1 MILNLTGKIA
11 PIACGLLCCC
21 SMVYAQGNDTSE
33 VMLLDTVGNFL
44 NQGLK
49 SGCQP
54 RFLVRFIRT

>member
-33 VMLLDTVGNFL
+33 VILLDTGFE
-44 NQGLK
+44 
-49 SGCQP
+49 
-54 RFLVRFIRT
+54 

>member
-33 VMLLDTVGNFL
+33 VILLDGNFL
-44 NQGLK
+44 SQGLK